1 VSCFVSF
8 FCSWIFFNNII
19 HMYVNSLDEGNTS
32 LFDILP
38 SRKEF
43 NVDQPNIHMTW
54 QWTHSEEHLRMCE
67 IVCWWKCRMCENRI
81 EEEKKHWR
89 ILYEN
94 DTKKIIQQNTTKPE
108 YA

>member
-1 VSCFVSF
+1 VRWTYLSNRIFATSACVFNRKTTLSSVHRSYSF
-8 FCSWIFFNNII
+8 IPM
-19 HMYVNSLDEGNTS
+19 HTLALLY
-32 LFDILP
+32 
-38 SRKEF
+38 
-43 NVDQPNIHMTW
+43 
-54 QWTHSEEHLRMCE
+54 MCE

-81 EEEKKHWR
+81 VEEKKHWR